1 VRVDGFTVVEVLGIT
16 VDEALT
22 RLGEHAPIARAAAD
36 H

>member
-1 VRVDGFTVVEVLGIT
+1 MRVDGFTVVEVLGIT

-22 RLGEHAPIARAAAD
+22 RFGEHAPIARAAAD